1 MASKVYI
8 LYTGGTFGM
17 LKTAEGL
24 TPGNWSSII
33 DYLPSRNGSTFFDNF
48 KNVSFT
54 FDVLDPPVDSS
65 DINPSQ
71 WGAIGDLIREHY
83 QSHDGF
89 IIIHGTDT
97 MAYTAS
103 ALSFILQGLQKPVI
117 LTGAQLPIF
126 HPRTDGVV
134 NLSNAIYLAG
144 HEAFGLPKL
153 PEVMICFNDDLLRGN
168 RTSKVSTNDF
178 EGFDSPNYPN
188 LASLEQEIVVNTNVV
203 LHRKEKELKLL
214 EKFSNKVVNVTVF
227 PGYNP
232 QILTRLIKQKEIKGI
247 VLKTFGSGN
256 LPNDKAWEELVTLCK
271 THKVQVLAT
280 TQCPNGGV
288 DIGKYSAS
296 NVLVNEVVTDG
307 KDITSEAAL
316 TKLMWVIGNFP
327 ADERSSTLRESIS
340 GEI

>member
-17 LKTAEGL
+17 QQTQDGL
-24 TPGNWSSII
+24 IPGNWDAII
-33 DYLPSRNGSTFFDNF
+33 DYLPSRNGATFFDHF

-54 FDVLDPPVDSS
+54 FDVLNPPVDSS
-65 DINPSQ
+65 DISPKQ
-71 WGAIGDLIREHY
+71 WGEIAELVQNHY
-83 QSHDGF
+83 DSHDGF

-126 HPRTDGVV
+126 HPRTDAVV
-134 NLSNAIYLAG
+134 NLSNAIYLAA
-144 HEAFGLPKL
+144 HQAFNLPRL

-168 RTSKVSTNDF
+168 RTSKSSTNDF

-188 LASLEQEIVVNTNVV
+188 LASLEQEIVVDTNVV
-203 LHRKEKELKLL
+203 LQPKESNLCLLK
-214 EKFSNKVVNVTVF
+214 KFSDRVVNVTVF

-232 QILTRLIKQKEIKGI
+232 HILKRLIEQKEIKGI
-247 VLKTFGSGN
+247 VLKSFGSGN
-256 LPNDKAWEELVTLCK
+256 LPHSPIWEELISLCE

-280 TQCPNGGV
+280 SQCPNGGV

-296 NVLVNEVVTDG
+296 NVLVSEVVTDG
-307 KDITSEAAL
+307 KNITSEAAL

-327 ADERSSTLRESIS
+327 EEERSTILAKSIS